1 MKYSSLTYLRFVL
14 LFTGMWILMGCIEAI
29 ELEEPELDSELVIT
43 GNISP
48 GTVTHQVEIFVSS
61 PFGDLIPDYVNGA
74 SVAVIDEQGN
84 SYPFEEKEAGV
95 YTWNSE
101 NRPVQVGESFYL
113 TVALADGR
121 TYQSG
126 VERIPQPIPIERSY
140 FEVTTDVFTNEFGNP
155 VQTKFVDV
163 FVDVELPSSEE
174 SSLLR
179 FETDRVYVFREV
191 DWPKPPCDPRR
202 FPSTCYILEG
212 KSQPEEVVLLDGD
225 DFQVGPVERIWVG
238 RKRLDST
245 FNQLSVFSVI
255 QKSTSRSSFSY
266 WQDISKVSSPGGSIF
281 DVPPSPVR
289 GNIFNPDDLGEIVL
303 GNFEAVNADTARVLV
318 FPTDLDMNFVPP
330 YCQPVRFRPCVYYA
344 PCLACWLIPNYTME
358 RPHYLP

>member
-1 MKYSSLTYLRFVL
+1 MVCL
-14 LFTGMWILMGCIEAI
+14 LPFMGCIEAI

-43 GNISP
+43 GYISP
-48 GTVTHQVEIFVSS
+48 GVATHQVEIFVSS
-61 PFGDLIPDYVNGA
+61 PFGDLIPEYVNGA
-74 SVAVIDEQGN
+74 SVAVIDDQGN
-84 SYPFEEKEAGV
+84 SYSFEEKEAGV

-101 NRPVQVGESFYL
+101 NRPIQVGESFFL

-126 VERIPQPIPIERSY
+126 VEKIPQPIPIERSY

-163 FVDVELPSSEE
+163 FVDIEIPSSEE

-255 QKSTSRSSFSY
+255 QKSSSRSSFSY
-266 WQDISKVSSPGGSIF
+266 WQDVSKVSSLGGSIF
-281 DVPPSPVR
+281 DVPP
-289 GNIFNPDDLGEIVL
+289 
-303 GNFEAVNADTARVLV
+303 
-318 FPTDLDMNFVPP
+318 
-330 YCQPVRFRPCVYYA
+330 
-344 PCLACWLIPNYTME
+344 
-358 RPHYLP
+358 